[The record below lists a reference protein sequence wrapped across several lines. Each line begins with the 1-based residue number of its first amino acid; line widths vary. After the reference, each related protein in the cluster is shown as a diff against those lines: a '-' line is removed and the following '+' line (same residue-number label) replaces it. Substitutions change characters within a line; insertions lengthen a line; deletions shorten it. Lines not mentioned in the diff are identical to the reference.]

1 MSNLTVL
8 NLEQI
13 KIKVLRKMLQDDT
26 LLPSIT
32 PTTSGRV
39 IVSMTVILSDEDF
52 KEEVQS

>member
-1 MSNLTVL
+1 MSKLTEL

-13 KIKVLRKMLQDDT
+13 KIKVLRKMLQDDG

>member
-13 KIKVLRKMLQDDT
+13 KIKVLRKMLQDDD

-39 IVSMTVILSDEDF
+39 IVSMTVVLSDKDF

>member
-1 MSNLTVL
+1 MSSLTVL

-13 KIKVLRKMLQDDT
+13 KIKVLRKMLQDDG

>member
-1 MSNLTVL
+1 MSSLTVL